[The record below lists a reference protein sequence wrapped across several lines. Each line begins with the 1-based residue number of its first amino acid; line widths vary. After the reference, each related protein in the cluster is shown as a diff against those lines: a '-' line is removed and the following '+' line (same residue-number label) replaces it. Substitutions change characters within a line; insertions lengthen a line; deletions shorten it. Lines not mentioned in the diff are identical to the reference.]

1 VVCLSAFAP
10 ARGHAET
17 PGDGAIAGPIALQA
31 PPVEEPAD
39 AAPLAND
46 ATVLADVA
54 IDAQGLV
61 SQVEIFRGVD
71 AYRDAAV
78 QRVLKTWKFRPA
90 TRAGKALACRIRVP
104 VTFTASAAET
114 AQKTQSNTA
123 HLSIEPTATEDIISN
138 GIVDEPVVEVTVRGK
153 VKTASRGNADFEI
166 DGDALHALPRKGAT
180 DLLNLAPS
188 VVLTNE
194 GGDGHAEQVF
204 LRGFDARQGQD
215 IAFSVAG
222 VPINESGNLH
232 GNGYA
237 DVHFLIPELVQRLR
251 VVEGPFDPRQG
262 NYAVAGSAEFH
273 LGLADPG
280 AQLSLSRGSFGT
292 WRALGLFRPADRDQD
307 NFAAAEVH
315 SANGYGA
322 NRDSQRAT
330 AMAQLAGDTSKI
342 GRFRVGATAYTARY
356 HSAGVLRQDDYAAGR
371 VGFYD
376 TYDAKQGG
384 DVSRYGA
391 WAAHETNAGTFHG
404 EHLAWVTWRSSRNR
418 ENFTGFL
425 LDSQTPLQNPH
436 GQRGDL
442 IDRAT
447 DTVTVGLTG
456 HGRWQFAALE
466 RKHQVEIG
474 YFARG
479 DRSSGQAYRIEQA
492 TNAPYKLDTDVD
504 STLGDL
510 GLYGDVDLHPAAWL
524 ALRGGLRAEAL
535 SYNVLDR
542 CAVQSVAH
550 PSKVNPPGDASCLN
564 QQNFGLYR
572 EPIQRASTMGTAV
585 LPRLTL
591 QITPAK
597 STVFSGSWGIGI
609 RSIDPQYVAQDVAAP
624 FASAQQG
631 DIGVRYH
638 TEIAD
643 FDFVSRLSGF
653 WTHVDRDLSFSEAQ
667 GRNTLGGGS
676 TRVGAMADLRFGN
689 KYFDDSLSVT
699 LVRASFDDTHLL
711 MPYIPQFV
719 ARNEAAY
726 HSQLP
731 WLLKELP
738 VQLSTGVALGYI
750 AARPL
755 PYGERGEAY
764 YTADA
769 STTARWQ
776 MWQLTLSGTNLLDL
790 QQRSGE
796 FNYASDFQSQSVP
809 TLVPARHFSAAP
821 PRSLMLTL
829 TFHFG
834 GEK

>member
-1 VVCLSAFAP
+1 MRWAN
-10 ARGHAET
+10 AET
-17 PGDGAIAGPIALQA
+17 SAEDALTGPVALET
-31 PPVEEPAD
+31 PLVEEPVGAL
-39 AAPLAND
+39 PLAQD

-54 IDAQGLV
+54 IDTQGLV
-61 SQVEIFRGVD
+61 TQVDIFRGVD
-71 AYRDAAV
+71 AQRDAAV
-78 QRVLKTWKFRPA
+78 KKVLKTWKFRPA
-90 TRAGKALACRIRVP
+90 ARKGKALACRIRVP
-104 VTFTASAAET
+104 VGFSAPMPVRPAPM
-114 AQKTQSNTA
+114 QSNPLPLPTQ
-123 HLSIEPTATEDIISN
+123 LTVNTNDLPTADA
-138 GIVDEPVVEVTVRGK
+138 DEAVVEVTVRGK
-153 VKTASRGNADFEI
+153 VKAANRGNADFEI
-166 DGDALHALPRKGAT
+166 DTSALHAVPRKGAT

-222 VPINESGNLH
+222 VPVNESGNLH

-237 DVHFLIPELVQRLR
+237 DLHFLIPELVQRLR

-280 AQLSLSRGSFGT
+280 AQLSLSRGTFGA
-292 WRALGLFRPADRDQD
+292 WRALGLFRPDDRDED

-315 SANGYGA
+315 SANGYGQ

-330 AMAQLAGDTSKI
+330 ALAQLAGDTSKT
-342 GRFRVGATAYTARY
+342 GRFRIGASAYTARY
-356 HSAGVLRQDDYAAGR
+356 HSAGVVRQDDFADGR
-371 VGFYD
+371 VGFFD
-376 TYDAKQGG
+376 TYDTKQGG
-384 DVSRYGA
+384 DVSRYGT
-391 WAAHETNAGTFHG
+391 WVAHETNAGSFHG

-447 DTVTVGLTG
+447 DTVTAGLTG
-456 HGRWQFAALE
+456 HGRWQFAALQ
-466 RKHQVEIG
+466 RKHEVEIG

-479 DRSSGQAYRIEQA
+479 DRSSGQSYRIEAA
-492 TNAPYKLDTDVD
+492 TNAPYKLDTDID
-504 STLGDL
+504 STLGDV
-510 GLYGDVDLHPAAWL
+510 GLYSDVDLHPASWL
-524 ALRGGLRAEAL
+524 ALRGGVRAEAL

-550 PSKVNPPGDASCLN
+550 PSKINPPGDASCLN

-572 EPIQRASTMGTAV
+572 EAVQRSSTMGTAI
-585 LPRLTL
+585 LPRATI
-591 QITPAK
+591 QITPQK
-597 STVFSGSWGIGI
+597 STVLSGSWGIGI
-609 RSIDPQYVAQDVAAP
+609 RSIDPQYVTQDIAAP

-631 DIGVRYH
+631 DVGVRYH

-643 FDFVSRLSGF
+643 LDFISRISGF
-653 WTHVDRDLSFSEAQ
+653 WTHVDRDLSFSEAE

-676 TRVGAMADLRFGN
+676 TRVGAMSDFRIGN
-689 KYFDDSLSVT
+689 KAFDNSLSVT

-726 HSQLP
+726 HQQLP
-731 WLLKELP
+731 WLLKALP
-738 VQLSTGVALGYI
+738 VQMSTGVAFGYI
-750 AARPL
+750 ASRPL
-755 PYGERGEAY
+755 PYGERGQAY

-769 STTARWQ
+769 SASLRWQ
-776 MWQLTLSGTNLLDL
+776 LWQVTLAGTNLFDL

-796 FNYASDFQSQSVP
+796 FNYSSDFQGQAAP

-821 PRSLMLTL
+821 PRSVMLTL
-829 TFHFG
+829 ALHFG